1 LKFKFPKLSIFLKL
15 VITVLTFGLLLN
27 ICVLIIFR
35 MSTEKKPRQYLMEFS
50 RKMEKSLVYDIGVP
64 PDTVKAKQI
73 CDDLEIGMRFE
84 SDNMQWST
92 SEDIP
97 PLGAILEDR
106 GDRVRF
112 EEDESIIAHHRGKPY
127 SLIRYPQ
134 GVFIIKPF
142 NPEGFYKPERAITL
156 LILFIS
162 VVLILLYFL
171 LRALFK
177 PLKELS
183 GAVRQIG
190 DGNYNVKLPV
200 KRNDELGELAMS
212 LNEMSEKIRTSL
224 KAKEQ
229 LLIDVSHE
237 LRSPLTRIKLGLEID
252 SSKEKIEED
261 VLEMEKMVT
270 GLLENYRSDSDFNS
284 VRPERTD
291 VIELLEET
299 ISEYDQPERIVF
311 TKPGNN
317 KDIYSLVDMD
327 KMQIVFRN
335 LIENA
340 MKYSEEKIELSITE
354 KSGYILISFKDRG
367 IGIPAENIKYI
378 FEPFYRADP
387 SRSRQT
393 GGFGLGLSI
402 CKKIIEAHKGEIVIH
417 SKAGEGTEVILKLK
431 SVK

>member
-1 LKFKFPKLSIFLKL
+1 MKFKFPKLSIFLKL

-64 PDTVKAKQI
+64 PDTVKAKEI

-84 SDNMQWST
+84 SDKMLWTTN
-92 SEDIP
+92 EDIP
-97 PLGAILEDR
+97 HLSAILEDR

-112 EEDESIIAHHRGKPY
+112 EEDESIIAHHQGKPY

-162 VVLILLYFL
+162 VVLVLLYFL

-212 LNEMSEKIRTSL
+212 LNEMSEKISTSL

-284 VRPERTD
+284 VKPERTD
-291 VIELLEET
+291 ITELLEET
-299 ISEYDQPERIVF
+299 IAEYDQPERLAF
-311 TKPGNN
+311 NSPG
-317 KDIYSLVDMD
+317 KEIYAMADMD

-340 MKYSEEKIELSITE
+340 MKYSDEKIDISIKE
-354 KSGYILISFKDRG
+354 KSGNIAIQFKDSG
-367 IGIPAENIKYI
+367 IGIPDENIKYI

-402 CKKIIEAHKGEIVIH
+402 CKKIIEAHKGEIVIN
-417 SKAGEGTEVILKLK
+417 SKVGEGTEVILKLK
-431 SVK
+431 SV

>member
-1 LKFKFPKLSIFLKL
+1 
-15 VITVLTFGLLLN
+15 
-27 ICVLIIFR
+27 
-35 MSTEKKPRQYLMEFS
+35 MSTEKKPRQYLKDFA

-64 PDTVKAKQI
+64 PDTIKAKKI

-84 SDNMQWST
+84 SDKMLWTT
-92 SEDIP
+92 SDDIP
-97 PLGAILEDR
+97 SLGAILEDR
-106 GDRVRF
+106 GNRVRL
-112 EEDESIIAHHRGKPY
+112 EDNESIIAHHGGKPY

-162 VVLILLYFL
+162 VVLVLLYFL

-200 KRNDELGELAMS
+200 KRKDELGELATS
-212 LNEMSEKIRTSL
+212 LNEMTEKIRTSL

-252 SSKEKIEED
+252 SSKEKIKED

-284 VRPERTD
+284 VKPERTD
-291 VIELLEET
+291 MTELLEET
-299 ISEYDQPERIVF
+299 IAEYDQPERLVF
-311 TKPGNN
+311 NNPG
-317 KDIYSLVDMD
+317 KEIYALADMD

-340 MKYSEEKIELSITE
+340 MKYSDEMIDISVIE
-354 KSGYILISFKDRG
+354 KSVYVLISFKDKG
-367 IGIPAENIKYI
+367 IGIPEENIKYI

-402 CKKIIEAHKGEIVIH
+402 CKKIIEAHKGKILIK
-417 SKAGEGTEVILKLK
+417 SKVGEGTEVILKLK
-431 SVK
+431 QLK